1 LKEGKPII
9 KALGNVSIP
18 IDVIAPEDTGTYT
31 GMIVVEG
38 VGQREELPVT
48 INVLKKEYMP
58 SLQISLEVLSKSVEK
73 GGKLNLKVSY
83 DTKLKKSINAN
94 LTYSVLNISRDV
106 VYEVSHRKVLEGS
119 SIFLDSIELP
129 KELPLGRYYLKL
141 TASYDGESVSSIDF
155 FDISATFFTSERIR
169 QIAIITSTV
178 LFTVGV
184 IYGRRSYKKWKAS
197 KARYIFPVDL
207 RALPKGN
214 LWLGKI
220 AETNIKMNFD
230 MNDLT
235 THVLIAGATGSGKS
249 VTGNIFVEELLD
261 HKIPVVVFD
270 PTGQWTG
277 FMRPCTDP
285 KVLKYYKM
293 HGLSPRDARFYPG
306 NIIEITD
313 PNVKIDLRKYM
324 NPGEITIFMLS
335 KLKPGDYDKA
345 IINLIENIFQQ
356 GWEESTELKLV
367 VVFDEVHR
375 LLERYGGT
383 GGYVVLEK
391 ACREFRKW
399 GIGLIMISQVLSDF
413 KEAIKGNVLT
423 EIQMHTKSLSDLQ
436 RIESKYGLE
445 YAKRVAK
452 EEVGIG
458 MMQNPKYNKG
468 APWFVSFRPPLH
480 MPHKLPSEEL
490 EKYKLFNE
498 EIEKIKLVIEKLEKA
513 GKDVSDLKIDLKLAT
528 DKIKEG
534 RFRMAEI
541 YIESLKSKLGV

>member
-1 LKEGKPII
+1 
-9 KALGNVSIP
+9 
-18 IDVIAPEDTGTYT
+18 
-31 GMIVVEG
+31 
-38 VGQREELPVT
+38 
-48 INVLKKEYMP
+48 
-58 SLQISLEVLSKSVEK
+58 
-73 GGKLNLKVSY
+73 
-83 DTKLKKSINAN
+83 
-94 LTYSVLNISRDV
+94 
-106 VYEVSHRKVLEGS
+106 
-119 SIFLDSIELP
+119 
-129 KELPLGRYYLKL
+129 
-141 TASYDGESVSSIDF
+141 
-155 FDISATFFTSERIR
+155 
-169 QIAIITSTV
+169 
-178 LFTVGV
+178 
-184 IYGRRSYKKWKAS
+184 
-197 KARYIFPVDL
+197 
-207 RALPKGN
+207 LPKGN

-220 AETNIKMNFD
+220 AETNIKMYFD

-285 KVLKYYKM
+285 KVLKYYKL

-324 NPGEITIFMLS
+324 NPGEVTIFMLT

-345 IINLIENIFQQ
+345 IINLINNIFQQ

-375 LLERYGGT
+375 LLERYGGS
-383 GGYVVLEK
+383 GGYVALER

-452 EEVGIG
+452 EEIGIG
-458 MMQNPKYNKG
+458 MIQNPKYNRG

-480 MPHKLPSEEL
+480 MPHKLPNEEL

-498 EIEKIKLVIEKLEKA
+498 EIEKIKLVIDKLEKA
-513 GKDVSDLKIDLKLAT
+513 GKDVSDLKIDLKLAM